1 MSNAAPDTAEILLS
15 RGNTLI
21 AQRQF
26 VAAIECY
33 EKAIALKPD
42 FAEPYIQRG
51 NALRKLG
58 RFESAVAS
66 YDQAIALLPDHAETH
81 CNRAI
86 ALKEL
91 KQFELAVAGYD
102 RAIALNPAFIPAYAN
117 RGVALAALKRH
128 KAAVASFD
136 QANALHP
143 GIAFTHLH
151 RGISLHALGQYQAAA
166 EAYRQAIALDASSA
180 EAQHNLGISLLQLR
194 QHEMAITCFDRAI
207 ALKPEFADAHANRAL
222 AFHETRQHTA
232 AIANYEQ
239 AIALQPTL
247 RIAHRNLSHLYLQ
260 LGDYEKGW
268 QEFEW
273 RSRNEEPQAGRR
285 TFTQP
290 QWLGRESLAGK
301 TILLHSEQGLG
312 DTLQFCRYAKQVAAL
327 GASVVL
333 EVQKPLI
340 SLLRGLDGVTTL
352 LPKNSVLPPFDL
364 HCPLMS
370 LPLALKARIAN
381 IPSAGGYL
389 KAEAGKVAEWQARLG
404 SKTKPRIGLVWS
416 GNQLHKND
424 RNRSI
429 PLADFAALLTG
440 DCEYV
445 CLQKEVKPADQTTL
459 TAHPEIRRF
468 AAELKDF
475 SDTAALCELLDLV
488 ISVDTSVAHL
498 AGALGRPVWILLP
511 FNPDWRWLLER
522 EDSPWYASA
531 RLYRQDRL
539 EGWSAVVAKI
549 RSDLSRAFKAD

>member
-1 MSNAAPDTAEILLS
+1 MSTAASDTAEIHVS
-15 RGNTLI
+15 RGNALI

-26 VAAIECY
+26 AAALECY

-42 FAEPYIQRG
+42 FAEPHIQRG

-66 YDQAIALLPDHAETH
+66 YDQALTLSPGHAETH

-102 RAIALNPAFIPAYAN
+102 RAIALNPAFIAAYAN
-117 RGVALAALKRH
+117 RGVALAALNRH
-128 KAAVASFD
+128 DAAVASFD
-136 QANALHP
+136 QANTLHA

-151 RGISLHALGQYQAAA
+151 RGISLHALGQYQAAVD
-166 EAYRQAIALDASSA
+166 AYRQVIALDANSA
-180 EAQHNLGISLLQLR
+180 EAHHNLGISLLQLR
-194 QHEMAITCFDRAI
+194 QHEAAISSFDRAI
-207 ALKPEFADAHANRAL
+207 ALKPEFADAYANRAL
-222 AFHETRQHTA
+222 AFHETRQHAA
-232 AIANYEQ
+232 AIANYQQ

-290 QWLGRESLAGK
+290 QWLGQESLAGK

-312 DTLQFCRYAKQVAAL
+312 DTLQFCRYARQVAAL
-327 GASVVL
+327 GASVIL

-340 SLLRGLDGVTTL
+340 SLLKGLDGVTIL

-370 LPLALKARIAN
+370 LPLALQARIAN

-389 KAEAGKVAEWQARLG
+389 KAEAGKIAEWQARLG
-404 SKTKPRIGLVWS
+404 RKTKPRIGLVWS
-416 GNQLHKND
+416 GNPLHKND
-424 RNRSI
+424 TNRSI
-429 PLADFAALLTG
+429 PLADFVRLLTG
-440 DCEYV
+440 DFEYV
-445 CLQKEVKPADQTTL
+445 CLQKEVKPADQATL

-468 AAELKDF
+468 STELNDF

-488 ISVDTSVAHL
+488 ISVDTGVAHL
-498 AGALGRPVWILLP
+498 TGALGRPVWILLP

-522 EDSPWYASA
+522 EDSPWYATA
-531 RLYRQDRL
+531 RLYREDRI
-539 EGWSAVVAKI
+539 EGWNAVVAKVG
-549 RSDLSRAFKAD
+549 SDLSRAFKSD

>member
-1 MSNAAPDTAEILLS
+1 MSNAAPDTAEIHVS
-15 RGNTLI
+15 RGNALM

-26 VAAIECY
+26 AAAVECY
-33 EKAIALKPD
+33 EKAIALKPG
-42 FAEPYIQRG
+42 FAEPHIQRG

-66 YDQAIALLPDHAETH
+66 YDQALALLPDHAETH

-102 RAIALNPAFIPAYAN
+102 RAIALNSAFIAAHAN
-117 RGVALAALKRH
+117 RGVALAALNRH
-128 KAAVASFD
+128 KAAVTSFD
-136 QANALHP
+136 QANTLHP

-151 RGISLHALGQYQAAA
+151 RGISLHALGRYQAAV
-166 EAYRQAIALDASSA
+166 EAYRQAIALDGNSA
-180 EAQHNLGISLLQLR
+180 EAHHNLGIALLQLR
-194 QHEMAITCFDRAI
+194 QHEAAISSFDRAI

-222 AFHETRQHTA
+222 AFHETRQHAA

-273 RSRNEEPQAGRR
+273 RSRNEEHQAGRR

-290 QWLGRESLAGK
+290 QWLGQESLTGK

-327 GASVVL
+327 GASVIL

-340 SLLRGLDGVTTL
+340 GLLKGLDGITTL
-352 LPKNSVLPPFDL
+352 LPKMSVLPPFDL

-370 LPLALKARIAN
+370 LPLALKASIAS

-389 KAEAGKVAEWQARLG
+389 KAEAGKIAEWQSRLG
-404 SKTKPRIGLVWS
+404 RKTKPRIGLVWS
-416 GNQLHKND
+416 GNALHKND

-429 PLADFAALLTG
+429 PLADFTRLLSG
-440 DCEYV
+440 DFEYV
-445 CLQKEVKPADQTTL
+445 CLQKEVKPADQASL
-459 TAHPEIRRF
+459 AAHPEIRRF
-468 AAELKDF
+468 SAELNDF
-475 SDTAALCELLDLV
+475 SDTAALCELLDLI

-511 FNPDWRWLLER
+511 FNPDWRWLLAR
-522 EDSPWYASA
+522 EDTPWYASA
-531 RLYRQDRL
+531 RLYREERIA
-539 EGWSAVVAKI
+539 GWSKVLARV
-549 RSDLSRAFKAD
+549 RDDLRLASI